1 MLHSSR
7 RAPKHRPDPS
17 SCRRSCPAARRHRAR
32 RTLHLGIALA
42 PCRLAGFLRLE
53 PVRRPNALHLTGA
66 FLALELHPSA
76 AVLTFDEQVMKKAGN
91 PGPSGLSRAS

>member
-1 MLHSSR
+1 
-7 RAPKHRPDPS
+7 
-17 SCRRSCPAARRHRAR
+17 
-32 RTLHLGIALA
+32 
-42 PCRLAGFLRLE
+42 
-53 PVRRPNALHLTGA
+53 VRRPNALHLTGA